1 MAEETDIH
9 VQALSEAQKQMYDSR
24 FDAALETIQPVL
36 EASPDHVD
44 ALYMRAV
51 CARYLKRH
59 DAARA
64 ALDRIKRTALDFG
77 RAFQEEGHLLRAL
90 GETDGALRAY
100 QRARRFN
107 PALVASWHAQAKLL
121 ATSGRRAEAEMAKAQ
136 ANRIEALPRD
146 LVSVTRLLHE
156 GRLLK
161 AEQACRAFLQKT
173 PHHVEAMR
181 LLAEIGSRF
190 GVLEDA
196 DFLLESALAFE
207 PDNTQ
212 LRLDH
217 IQVLRKRQK
226 FTAAL
231 EQAKYLHDSDPDNPV
246 FKSHYAIECMQTGS
260 FDAALRQFDEILAAL
275 PDDPATLTSR
285 GHALKT
291 LGRQDAAVAIGPH
304 WSANAIMAMRG
315 TVWPI

>member
-1 MAEETDIH
+1 M
-9 VQALSEAQKQMYDSR
+9 
-24 FDAALETIQPVL
+24 
-36 EASPDHVD
+36 
-44 ALYMRAV
+44 
-51 CARYLKRH
+51 
-59 DAARA
+59 
-64 ALDRIKRTALDFG
+64 
-77 RAFQEEGHLLRAL
+77 
-90 GETDGALRAY
+90 
-100 QRARRFN
+100 
-107 PALVASWHAQAKLL
+107 
-121 ATSGRRAEAEMAKAQ
+121 
-136 ANRIEALPRD
+136 
-146 LVSVTRLLHE
+146 
-156 GRLLK
+156 
-161 AEQACRAFLQKT
+161 
-173 PHHVEAMR
+173 
-181 LLAEIGSRF
+181 
-190 GVLEDA
+190 LEDA

-291 LGRQDAAVAIGPH
+291 LGRQDAAVASYRAALVSQRDHGDAWYGLANLKTYRFDDDEIAAMLDLEAGPDLAFQDRVH
-304 WSANAIMAMRG
+304 IRFALAKAFEDRG
-315 TVWPI
+315 EIATSFGFYDSGNTLKRVQSRYTTAQMEAELHAQAEICTADLFAAKAGRGCPDADPIFIVGLPRAGSTLLEQILASQWPHSQTPAGAAASRRQAGHR